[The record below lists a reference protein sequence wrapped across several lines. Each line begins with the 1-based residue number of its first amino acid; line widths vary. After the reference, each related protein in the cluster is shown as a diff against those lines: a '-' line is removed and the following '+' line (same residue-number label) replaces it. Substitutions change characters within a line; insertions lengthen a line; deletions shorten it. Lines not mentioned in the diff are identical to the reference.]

1 MYTKKQENMK
11 INKVKISDI
20 KPYFN
25 NPRDNSNAVSPT
37 MESIKR
43 YGFIKPII
51 CDKEGVI
58 ICGHTRYLAAFRL
71 GHEYV
76 PVIYSDM
83 EEEKAKH
90 FRIADNK
97 VAEKSEYD
105 EEKLYNEIRNLD
117 IPENMQAFF
126 FEDINHLLNFQF
138 NTTDINDQYLQDEEE
153 GDSFNYQAIEEIE
166 EDDDNVAVEIEEDDD
181 SQDEEE
187 SSEKLE
193 DEIYKVKVVDGV
205 RTMKVICPYC
215 GNLET
220 INLD

>member
-1 MYTKKQENMK
+1 MK
-11 INKVKISDI
+11 ISKVKISDI

-25 NPRDNSNAVSPT
+25 NPRDNSNAVIPT

-71 GHEYV
+71 GHEFV

-83 EEEKAKH
+83 DEEKAKH

-105 EEKLYNEIRNLD
+105 EEKLYNEIRNLE
-117 IPENMQAFF
+117 IPESMQAFF
-126 FEDINHLLNFQF
+126 FEDLSHLLNFQI
-138 NTTDINDQYLQDEEE
+138 NTSEINDQYLQDDEDEEMSYE
-153 GDSFNYQAIEEIE
+153 YTEDEQDEYVAPQRQGYTKEDEPATDDN
-166 EDDDNVAVEIEEDDD
+166 EDDG
-181 SQDEEE
+181 
-187 SSEKLE
+187 EKID
-193 DEIYKVKVVDGV
+193 DEIYKVKIVDGKKV
-205 RTMKVICPYC
+205 MKVICPYC

-220 INLD
+220 INID

>member
-1 MYTKKQENMK
+1 MK
-11 INKVKISDI
+11 ISKVKISDI

-25 NPRDNSNAVSPT
+25 NPRDNSNAVIPT

-71 GHEYV
+71 GYEFV

-117 IPENMQAFF
+117 VPESMQAFF
-126 FEDINHLLNFQF
+126 FEDLSHLLNFQI
-138 NTTDINDQYLQDEEE
+138 NTLDINDQYLQDEEE
-153 GDSFNYQAIEEIE
+153 EDNMPYSFNAEEDAEGEHYVPKKQIVEDEDEQEPEEISE
-166 EDDDNVAVEIEEDDD
+166 
-181 SQDEEE
+181 
-187 SSEKLE
+187 EKLD
-193 DEIYKVKVVDGV
+193 DEIYKVKIVDGKRV
-205 RTMKVICPYC
+205 MKVICPYC

>member
-1 MYTKKQENMK
+1 MK
-11 INKVKISDI
+11 ISKVKISDI

-25 NPRDNSNAVSPT
+25 NPRDNSNAVIPT

-71 GHEYV
+71 GYEFV

-83 EEEKAKH
+83 DEEKAKH

-117 IPENMQAFF
+117 VPENMQAFF
-126 FEDINHLLNFQF
+126 FEDINHLLNFSF
-138 NTTDINDQYLQDEEE
+138 NATDINDQYLQDEDEEE
-153 GDSFNYQAIEEIE
+153 GDFTPIGNDNNTEDDEYEYIPSTSNDEEFDNEE
-166 EDDDNVAVEIEEDDD
+166 ED
-181 SQDEEE
+181 SE
-187 SSEKLE
+187 SKLE
-193 DEIYKVKVVDGV
+193 DDIYKVKFVDGKRV
-205 RTMKVICPYC
+205 MKVICPYC

>member
-1 MYTKKQENMK
+1 MK
-11 INKVKISDI
+11 ISKVKISDI

-25 NPRDNSNAVSPT
+25 NPRDNSNAVIPT

-71 GHEYV
+71 GHEFV

-83 EEEKAKH
+83 DEEKAKH

-105 EEKLYNEIRNLD
+105 EEKLYNEIRNLE
-117 IPENMQAFF
+117 IPESMQAFF
-126 FEDINHLLNFQF
+126 FEDLSHLLNFQI
-138 NTTDINDQYLQDEEE
+138 NTSEINDQYLQDEEDE
-153 GDSFNYQAIEEIE
+153 EMSYEYTEDEQDEYVAPQRQSYTTEIE
-166 EDDDNVAVEIEEDDD
+166 PNVD
-181 SQDEEE
+181 DEEE
-187 SSEKLE
+187 EGEKLDE
-193 DEIYKVKVVDGV
+193 DIYKVKIVDGKKV
-205 RTMKVICPYC
+205 MKVICPYC

-220 INLD
+220 INID

>member
-1 MYTKKQENMK
+1 MK
-11 INKVKISDI
+11 ISKANISDI

-25 NPRDNSNAVSPT
+25 NPRDNSNAVIPT

-71 GHEYV
+71 GYEFV

-83 EEEKAKH
+83 DEEKAKH

-105 EEKLYNEIRNLD
+105 EEKLYNEIRNLE
-117 IPENMQAFF
+117 IPDSMQAFF
-126 FEDINHLLNFQF
+126 FEDLNHLLNFQID
-138 NTTDINDQYLQDEEE
+138 TSSINDQYLQDEEE
-153 GDSFNYQAIEEIE
+153 E
-166 EDDDNVAVEIEEDDD
+166 EDDDAYDFAESEQEEYV
-181 SQDEEE
+181 SPQRQTYTKESEPSTEEE
-187 SSEKLE
+187 GENID
-193 DEIYKVKVVDGV
+193 DEIYKVKIVDGKKV
-205 RTMKVICPYC
+205 MKVICPYC

-220 INLD
+220 INID

>member
-1 MYTKKQENMK
+1 
-11 INKVKISDI
+11 
-20 KPYFN
+20 
-25 NPRDNSNAVSPT
+25 

-71 GHEYV
+71 GYEFV

-83 EEEKAKH
+83 DEEKAKH

-105 EEKLYNEIRNLD
+105 EEKLYNEIRNLE
-117 IPENMQAFF
+117 IPESMQAFF
-126 FEDINHLLNFQF
+126 FEDLSHLLNFQI

-153 GDSFNYQAIEEIE
+153 EESYNFEEEEQDEDFVSPQRQSYTKEDEPSTDDE
-166 EDDDNVAVEIEEDDD
+166 EDEG
-181 SQDEEE
+181 
-187 SSEKLE
+187 EKLD
-193 DEIYKVKVVDGV
+193 DEIYKVKIVDGKKV
-205 RTMKVICPYC
+205 MKVICPYC

-220 INLD
+220 INID

>member
-1 MYTKKQENMK
+1 MK
-11 INKVKISDI
+11 ISKVKISDI

-37 MESIKR
+37 MESIRR

-83 EEEKAKH
+83 DEEKAKH

-105 EEKLYNEIRNLD
+105 EEKLYNEIRNLE
-117 IPENMQAFF
+117 IPEEMQAFF

-138 NTTDINDQYLQDEEE
+138 NATDINDQYLQDEEDEEYLYDQSDESSEE
-153 GDSFNYQAIEEIE
+153 GGIAVSKDEDDTEDYSEDDYS
-166 EDDDNVAVEIEEDDD
+166 EDDDKV
-181 SQDEEE
+181 
-187 SSEKLE
+187 SSENLH
-193 DEIYKVKVVDGV
+193 DEIYKVKVINGV
-205 RTMKVICPYC
+205 RSMKVICPYC

-220 INLD
+220 IKLD

>member
-1 MYTKKQENMK
+1 MK
-11 INKVKISDI
+11 ISKVKISDI

-25 NPRDNSNAVSPT
+25 NPRDNSNAVIPT

-71 GHEYV
+71 GHEFV

-117 IPENMQAFF
+117 IPESMQAFF
-126 FEDINHLLNFQF
+126 FEDLSHLLNFQV
-138 NTTDINDQYLQDEEE
+138 NTSDINDQYLQDEEE
-153 GDSFNYQAIEEIE
+153 EELSNSLTAE
-166 EDDDNVAVEIEEDDD
+166 EDA
-181 SQDEEE
+181 EEE
-187 SSEKLE
+187 HYVPKKQIVEYEDEQEFEEEVSEEKLD
-193 DEIYKVKVVDGV
+193 DEIYKVKIVNGKRV
-205 RTMKVICPYC
+205 MKVICPYC

>member
-1 MYTKKQENMK
+1 MK
-11 INKVKISDI
+11 ISKANISDI

-25 NPRDNSNAVSPT
+25 NPRDNSNAVIPT

-71 GHEYV
+71 GYEFV

-83 EEEKAKH
+83 DEEKAKH

-105 EEKLYNEIRNLD
+105 EEKLYNEIRNLE
-117 IPENMQAFF
+117 IPDSMQAFF
-126 FEDINHLLNFQF
+126 FEDLNHLLNFQID
-138 NTTDINDQYLQDEEE
+138 TSSINDQYLQDEEE
-153 GDSFNYQAIEEIE
+153 EE
-166 EDDDNVAVEIEEDDD
+166 EDAYDFAESEQEEYV
-181 SQDEEE
+181 SPQRQTYTKESEPSTEEYEEE
-187 SSEKLE
+187 GEKID
-193 DEIYKVKVVDGV
+193 DEIYKVKIVDGKKV
-205 RTMKVICPYC
+205 MKVICPYC

-220 INLD
+220 INID